1 MGLTMR
7 DAVLDY
13 VKAETAAG
21 RSLRANLDGRFKYDR
36 STSVKTEEDEPQ

>member
-1 MGLTMR
+1 MR

-21 RSLRANLDGRFKYDR
+21 RPLRANLDGRFKYDR
-36 STSVKTEEDEPQ
+36 SPATKTEDEPQ